1 MLPQLFSC
9 GLPWSLIV
17 NFWTIP
23 NCLTYFR
30 ILLIPAFVILGFC
43 SFLHHEWATAF
54 IFFIGAVTDWLDGFL
69 ARYLH
74 QGSAF
79 GEFLDPVA
87 DKLVVAAALVLL
99 ITEFPNPWMAIPGVI
114 IISREILISALREW
128 MAELGKRTRVKVSYI
143 GKIKTSMQMLAI
155 LILLTQKPAMTPT
168 LNPVII
174 IGFICLYIAVILT
187 IWSMCIYLIAAWKV
201 LRHLPAEPLKKP

>member
-1 MLPQLFSC
+1 
-9 GLPWSLIV
+9 V

-30 ILLIPAFVILGFC
+30 ILLIPAFVIFGFC
-43 SFLHHEWATAF
+43 SFQHHEWVTAI
-54 IFFIGAVTDWLDGFL
+54 IFLIGALTDWLDGFL
-69 ARYLH
+69 ARFLK

-99 ITEFPNPWMAIPGVI
+99 ITEFPTAWMAIPGMI

-128 MAELGKRTRVKVSYI
+128 MAELGKRTNVKVSYI
-143 GKIKTSMQMLAI
+143 GKIKTTAQLLAI
-155 LILLTQKPAMTPT
+155 LVLLTQPAVF
-168 LNPVII
+168 NPII
-174 IGFICLYIAVILT
+174 LIGLVLLYLSVILT
-187 IWSMCIYLIAAWKV
+187 LGSMCIYLIAAWKV
-201 LRHLPAEPLKKP
+201 LRQIPIEE

>member
-1 MLPQLFSC
+1 M
-9 GLPWSLIV
+9 

-30 ILLIPAFVILGFC
+30 IFLIPVFVIIGFC
-43 SFLHHEWATAF
+43 NFIHHEWLAAL
-54 IFFIGAVTDWLDGFL
+54 IFFIGALTDWLDGFL
-69 ARYLH
+69 ARYLK

-99 ITEFPNPWMAIPGVI
+99 ISEFPSPWMAIPGMI

-128 MAELGKRTRVKVSYI
+128 MAELGKRTKVKVSYI

-155 LILLTQKPAMTPT
+155 LILLTQTPSLEFT
-168 LNPVII
+168 HHYGILL
-174 IGFICLYIAVILT
+174 GFICLYIAAVLT
-187 IWSMCIYLIAAWKV
+187 LWSMCIYLIAAWKV
-201 LRHLPAEPLKKP
+201 LRHLPPQALK

>member
-1 MLPQLFSC
+1 M
-9 GLPWSLIV
+9 

-30 ILLIPAFVILGFC
+30 IFLIPIFVIIGFC
-43 SFLHHEWATAF
+43 SFAHHEWLVAL
-54 IFFIGAVTDWLDGFL
+54 IFLIGAFTDWLDGFL
-69 ARYLH
+69 ARYLK

-99 ITEFPNPWMAIPGVI
+99 VFEFPTPWMAIPGMI

-128 MAELGKRTRVKVSYI
+128 MAELGKRTKVKVSYI
-143 GKIKTSMQMLAI
+143 GKIKTSMQMVAI
-155 LILLTQKPAMTPT
+155 LILLSQTPSLEIT
-168 LNPVII
+168 KHYPILL
-174 IGFICLYIAVILT
+174 GFICLYIAAVLT
-187 IWSMCIYLIAAWKV
+187 LWSMCIYLIAAWKV
-201 LRHLPAEPLKKP
+201 LRHLPPQALK

>member
-1 MLPQLFSC
+1 M
-9 GLPWSLIV
+9 

-30 ILLIPAFVILGFC
+30 IFLIPIFVIIGFC
-43 SFLHHEWATAF
+43 HFAHHEWLVAF
-54 IFFIGAVTDWLDGFL
+54 IFLVGAFTDWLDGFL
-69 ARYLH
+69 ARYLK

-99 ITEFPNPWMAIPGVI
+99 VFAFPSPWMAIPGMI

-128 MAELGKRTRVKVSYI
+128 MAELGKRTKVKVSYI

-155 LILLTQKPAMTPT
+155 LILLSQTPSLEIT
-168 LNPVII
+168 KHYVILL
-174 IGFICLYIAVILT
+174 GFICLYIAAFLT
-187 IWSMCIYLIAAWKV
+187 LWSMCIYLIAAWKV
-201 LRHLPAEPLKKP
+201 LRHLPPQALK